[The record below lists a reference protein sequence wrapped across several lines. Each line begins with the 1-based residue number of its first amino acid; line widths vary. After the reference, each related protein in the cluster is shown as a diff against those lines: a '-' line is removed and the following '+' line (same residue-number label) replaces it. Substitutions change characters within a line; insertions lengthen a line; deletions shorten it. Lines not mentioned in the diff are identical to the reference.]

1 MEDSNVLDVT
11 EPSQFPLLKDF
22 FKKNDVTLLL
32 IWADYCGPCT
42 RYKANVWSKLKSIE
56 NKKAGVASIHYDQ
69 VENSPVA
76 GAKYRGYP
84 SVIRVRNDGTMDE
97 FNDED
102 TKESTN
108 AMSSDEANHLE
119 SMSAIVKGEKSAA
132 AEAAAEA
139 AEAEEDTLED
149 VQNTPTPPFTASG
162 NKLRDTVTSDEVV
175 NNRSMNVNGTANA
188 NAAAANALPPNTD
201 DDTEPTSRKGS
212 RVAVGGSSVAVGG
225 SSVAVGGGSADSLYN
240 YLRILTDKKHTKK
253 STKRGKRK
261 SRRVK
266 KSRRNYKN

>member
-1 MEDSNVLDVT
+1 
-11 EPSQFPLLKDF
+11 
-22 FKKNDVTLLL
+22 
-32 IWADYCGPCT
+32 
-42 RYKANVWSKLKSIE
+42 
-56 NKKAGVASIHYDQ
+56 
-69 VENSPVA
+69 
-76 GAKYRGYP
+76 
-84 SVIRVRNDGTMDE
+84 MDE

-102 TKESTN
+102 TKEPTN
-108 AMSSDEANHLE
+108 AMSSDAANHLE
-119 SMSAIVKGEKSAA
+119 SMSAIVRGEKGTVAD
-132 AEAAAEA
+132 EVEA

-188 NAAAANALPPNTD
+188 LPPNTD

-225 SSVAVGGGSADSLYN
+225 GSADSLFN

-266 KSRRNYKN
+266 KSRRNSTK